1 MCLWKTFQQPF
12 PSQIMTIL
20 FPSSM
25 HSEYIPDLYT
35 FIHRFYT
42 VINNIVG

>member
-1 MCLWKTFQQPF
+1 MYLLKTFQHPF
-12 PSQIMTIL
+12 ASQIITIL

-25 HSEYIPDLYT
+25 HTEYIPDLCT